1 MYGFCDG
8 YKYAPLAKHNRTT
21 LLKLDTDRQNY
32 NFAANLET
40 LRSGKLFL
48 K

>member
-1 MYGFCDG
+1 MVFVMGTSMLRLLNIY
-8 YKYAPLAKHNRTT
+8 NRTT

-40 LRSGKLFL
+40 LRSGKLFH